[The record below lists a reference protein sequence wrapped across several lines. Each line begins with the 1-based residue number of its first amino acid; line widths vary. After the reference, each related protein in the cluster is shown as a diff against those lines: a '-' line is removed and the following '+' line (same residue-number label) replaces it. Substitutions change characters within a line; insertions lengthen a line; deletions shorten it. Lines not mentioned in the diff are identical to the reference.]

1 MYKTLKNNN
10 SIKIKNI
17 AKNTLRHAIENLEKT
32 QGQYFGF
39 LKTYIYYYE
48 NNNEIINSKLKEII
62 ISLEKQLKENNQSK
76 INTLGEIINILENK
90 TFNENING
98 KDIYLN
104 LVKTLN
110 KHDFQKIKELINKI
124 SVSNQKYLSLKEKIF

>member
-1 MYKTLKNNN
+1 VYKTLKNNN